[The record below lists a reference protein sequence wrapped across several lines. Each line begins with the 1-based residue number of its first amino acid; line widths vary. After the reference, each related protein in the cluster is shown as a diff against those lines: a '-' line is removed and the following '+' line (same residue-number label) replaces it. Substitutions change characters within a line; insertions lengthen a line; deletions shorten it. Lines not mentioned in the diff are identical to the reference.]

1 MVRVKNSFIWLH
13 NNGSAHFTFI
23 GNYSSATVDSGIIS
37 AVKRLIDKV
46 VQSRRRPLLAKVM
59 IFASGTQFHVY
70 LPWGQLTV

>member
-37 AVKRLIDKV
+37 TVKRLIDKLCTITEKAPPRAF
-46 VQSRRRPLLAKVM
+46 SRLKAATTA
-59 IFASGTQFHVY
+59 FTF
-70 LPWGQLTV
+70 